1 MRRFG
6 YAPVA
11 ALSSRT
17 RRSLVS
23 SASSERG
30 RLARLIGAVE
40 LSIVVSGEGR
50 LKETAAVGVD
60 VACGVMAV
68 L

>member
-1 MRRFG
+1 MRLLG

-17 RRSLVS
+17 LRSLVS

-30 RLARLIGAVE
+30 RLSRLIGVVV
-40 LSIVVSGEGR
+40 LLIVVSGEGR
-50 LKETAAVGVD
+50 LKETAAVGVE
-60 VACGVMAV
+60 VA
-68 L
+68 